1 VSKIRILKGFENV
14 QPLKKFEE
22 ERSVSYLYWIGN
34 RNENNMGEGRGIDGI
49 IETVLNIAKGVWSMI
64 RSLIRPLIQAL
75 RSLIEPLVK
84 GRPLLE
90 SLTKTLLNL
99 TEGFVSLVT

>member
-1 VSKIRILKGFENV
+1 MS
-14 QPLKKFEE
+14 
-22 ERSVSYLYWIGN
+22 
-34 RNENNMGEGRGIDGI
+34 EGRDIGGI
-49 IETVLNIAKGVWSMI
+49 IETVLNTAKAVWSMI

-90 SLTKTLLNL
+90 SLTKTLLDL
-99 TEGFVSLVT
+99 TERFVSLVT